1 VKKVTIITMPI
12 ECVFLIG
19 IVVPLRNGNNIII
32 YLYTMKGREKMVE
45 VVIYTTK
52 TCPKCEQLKKVLV
65 SKGVSF
71 ATADMSTPEAL
82 TELKFNGIFTMT
94 APVLQIGD
102 EFLTHKELFNGPE
115 VNLEALGSII

>member
-1 VKKVTIITMPI
+1 
-12 ECVFLIG
+12 
-19 IVVPLRNGNNIII
+19 
-32 YLYTMKGREKMVE
+32 MVE

-52 TCPKCEQLKKVLV
+52 TCPKCEQLKKVLS

-71 ATADMSTPEAL
+71 ATADMSTPQAL
-82 TELKFNGIFTMT
+82 TELKFNGVFTMT

-115 VNLEALGSII
+115 VNLEALVNLI